1 MVVVMVLVSVV
12 VVMVVVIGPGPPPH
26 SHNPS
31 TSQGHQDCPSIAHGE
46 QCTSVAACG
55 LPGIATHVLQVLQ
68 LLPGA
73 AVLAWRTVVVSVACV
88 VVAMVV
94 VSGPGTDVVVAVDP
108 AAGAHTADRGSKP
121 CC

>member
-26 SHNPS
+26 WHNPS
-31 TSQGHQDCPSIAHGE
+31 TSQGHQACPSIAHGE

-55 LPGIATHVLQVLQ
+55 LPGIATHVLHVLQ
-68 LLPGA
+68 LLLGA
-73 AVLAWRTVVVSVACV
+73 AVVTWIVTVMVLVSVVVTMVVVMVLVSV

-94 VSGPGTDVVVAVDP
+94 VIGPGP
-108 AAGAHTADRGSKP
+108 PSH
-121 CC
+121 